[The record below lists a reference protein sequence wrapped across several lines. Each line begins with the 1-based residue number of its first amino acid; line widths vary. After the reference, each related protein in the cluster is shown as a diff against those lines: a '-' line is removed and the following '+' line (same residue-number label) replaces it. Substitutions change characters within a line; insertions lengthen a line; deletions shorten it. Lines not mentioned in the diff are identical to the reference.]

1 MKTALRILGVAGLA
15 MFGWVGASQAAPIT
29 TDLAGGG
36 GTIASPPGLSFDLG
50 GGLIMTVTGHSHSG
64 GGSGDAPFASLPARN
79 LHQNSEGLG
88 VFGGGGD
95 DTDLDAGGPDE
106 LMRFSFNKKVNLISV
121 VFDDVGGIGT
131 EEFDMSVDEV
141 DVDVNALLG
150 DDDIESLPAGG
161 VPGTDDFLAD
171 FTGDGLMG
179 NLFDFYTDDNGD
191 DYRIRKITVE
201 VVDGGD
207 VPEPAALL
215 LIGMGLAGLGIARRR
230 RS

>member
-15 MFGWVGASQAAPIT
+15 MFGWVGASQAAPVT

-36 GTIASPPGLSFDLG
+36 GTIASPPGLTFDLG
-50 GGLIMTVTGHSHSG
+50 GGLTMTVTGHSHTSAA
-64 GGSGDAPFASLPARN
+64 SGDAPFASLPARN
-79 LHQNSEGLG
+79 LHQDSEGLG
-88 VFGGGGD
+88 VFGGGSD
-95 DTDLDAGGPDE
+95 NTDLDSGGPNE

-121 VFDDVGGIGT
+121 IFDDVSGSG

-141 DVDVNALLG
+141 DVDVVALLG
-150 DDDIESLPAGG
+150 TDNITSLPFGG
-161 VPGTDDFLAD
+161 LPGGDDYLAD
-171 FTGDGLMG
+171 FTGDGLTG
-179 NLFDFYTDDNGD
+179 NLFDFYTDDNFD
-191 DYRIRKITVE
+191 DYRIRKIKVE